1 MKIIVLFILLAFYC
15 AVGFSQT
22 PTSTFDGINYQP
34 IYEVAVSEG
43 SIASGDI
50 VIPDEVEIGG
60 IKYRVTEISRGAFGN
75 GEDITSIKLGFYVK
89 VFKPYSIY
97 GSFSKIELN
106 PHAQVVDP
114 LAFYGCPNLEYIDAS
129 DCNYLSDDDGVLYD
143 KYKSELIIYPT
154 KKASPKYVIPEGVKY
169 ISGYAFWE
177 TKVSELD
184 IPSTVWFVGGFD
196 NAPNLTKLVVR
207 AKTPPTLA
215 INRVDNKVLR
225 NCILY
230 VPGECA
236 EEYRSHKDWG
246 LFKNIKSIDEFSDIE
261 TVRADNRQKAG
272 IYSLNG
278 ERRSDMETGVNVVV
292 SKEGTAKKIIH
303 KKINPV

>member
-1 MKIIVLFILLAFYC
+1 MKIIGLFILLAFYC

-60 IKYRVTEISRGAFGN
+60 IKYRVTEISKSAFGN
-75 GEDITSIKLGFYVK
+75 GEGISSIKLGFYVK
-89 VFKPYSIY
+89 VLKPYCIY
-97 GSFSKIELN
+97 GSFSKIKLN

-129 DCNYLSDDDGVLYD
+129 DCNYLSDDEGVLYD
-143 KYKSELIIYPT
+143 KYKSKLIIYPS

-169 ISGYAFWE
+169 ISSYAFWE
-177 TKVSELD
+177 TEVSELD

-196 NAPNLTKLVVR
+196 TAPNLTTLVVR
-207 AKTPPTLA
+207 ANTPPTLV
-215 INRVDNKVLR
+215 INKVLR
-225 NCILY
+225 ECFLY
-230 VPGECA
+230 VPDECV
-236 EEYRSHKDWG
+236 EEYKSNKDWG
-246 LFKNIKSIDEFSDIE
+246 MFKNIRSINELSNIE
-261 TVRADNRQKAG
+261 TVRTDNIPKAG
-272 IYSLNG
+272 IYNLNG
-278 ERRSDMETGVNVVV
+278 VRRDNLEPGVNVVV
-292 SKEGTAKKIIH
+292 SKEGTAKTIIH
-303 KKINPV
+303 RK